1 MIVRLANHIADRFEE
16 ENLISH
22 ELREHYVYALIT
34 MIERTLTIVSMLVFG
49 LIVKKLVLSVIF
61 LLIFFSLRRH
71 TGGFHTKKFWQCYL
85 DSLTLYI
92 LALYLSAVMT
102 GYMGLTYICL
112 IIAVIYILKTGTVN
126 HPNMVMDHSELA
138 ESKKAARRMVIFQ
151 SSLIMVMGIA
161 GGNKRYIA
169 IMSMAVILC
178 AVLMF
183 FAKIIKQEVLCNE
196 AE

>member
-1 MIVRLANHIADRFEE
+1 
-16 ENLISH
+16 
-22 ELREHYVYALIT
+22 
-34 MIERTLTIVSMLVFG
+34 
-49 LIVKKLVLSVIF
+49 
-61 LLIFFSLRRH
+61 
-71 TGGFHTKKFWQCYL
+71 
-85 DSLTLYI
+85 
-92 LALYLSAVMT
+92 
-102 GYMGLTYICL
+102 
-112 IIAVIYILKTGTVN
+112 
-126 HPNMVMDHSELA
+126 MVMDHSELA